1 MIIFDL
7 DGYQDQELH
16 QDHILT
22 ADLREFKTESY
33 TPKFINFA

>member
-7 DGYQDQELH
+7 DGYQELY